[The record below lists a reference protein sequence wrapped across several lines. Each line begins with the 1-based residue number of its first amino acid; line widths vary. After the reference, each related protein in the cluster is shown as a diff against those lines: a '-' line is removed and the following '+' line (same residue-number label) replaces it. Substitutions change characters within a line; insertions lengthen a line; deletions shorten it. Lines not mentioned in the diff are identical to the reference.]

1 MTPLLAEP
9 FFLLDES
16 LSRNIVAGV
25 SAATGYSIA
34 TVWDEWPGRNLPV
47 NPLPDEAIIPHLGAK
62 GGCRAVWITADLNA
76 RRRHRRL
83 LEAQQISVLW
93 LLGPGN
99 RNLGVAEQRRTLIA
113 VLGTA
118 HRIVAATAAPV
129 YLRARYDGQPM
140 LERWGAAR
148 LGEHGQRWVAVPLG

>member
-1 MTPLLAEP
+1 MLAEP
-9 FFLLDES
+9 FLLLDES
-16 LSRNIVAGV
+16 LSHNIVAEV

-34 TVWDEWPGRNLPV
+34 TVWDEWPGRDLPV

-93 LLGPGN
+93 LRRPGN
-99 RNLGVAEQRRTLIA
+99 RNLGVTEQRRTLIA

-118 HRIVAATAAPV
+118 HRMVAATAAPV
-129 YLRARYDGQPM
+129 YLRAMYDGQPM
-140 LERWGAAR
+140 LERWSGTR
-148 LGEHGQRWVAVPLG
+148 LGEPGQQWVPVPLG

>member
-1 MTPLLAEP
+1 MPVLPSEP

-16 LSRNIVAGV
+16 LSHNIVEGV

-34 TVWDEWPGRNLPV
+34 TVWDEWPGRDLSV
-47 NPLPDEAIIPHLGAK
+47 NPLQDEAIIPHLGAK

-99 RNLGVAEQRRTLIA
+99 RNLTVAEQRRTLIA

-118 HRIVAATAAPV
+118 HRMVAATAAPV

-140 LERWGAAR
+140 LERWSGAR
-148 LGEHGQRWVAVPLG
+148 LGEPGQRWVAVPLG